1 MSEPSGERTEKATPK
16 RVKENREKGKLSR
29 STDVTAWAGVGA
41 AVATMPFVVSSGFHH
56 IGELLPLVRVI
67 ALNPDPAI
75 ALDMLIQGMATILL
89 ILWPMFAAAMIVIL
103 IAGLAQGGLQWRKF
117 KLKTEQFQP
126 VNGIKK
132 TFGTQALWQGTKA
145 LLKTLAVG
153 TVLYMVIRH
162 LMPSTLEIGR
172 VSLPAVIGQA
182 WSGTMLLLQ
191 ASVAAGILL
200 AILDLLVVSKRNR
213 KHTLMTKQ
221 EVKDEFKR
229 TEGDP
234 LIKSQRK
241 SRQLEASRNRMI
253 ADIAGADVVVV
264 NPTHV
269 AVALKYNK
277 AAGGAPKVVAK
288 GSDHLA
294 SIIRKHA
301 SEHRV
306 PIVRDVPVAR
316 AINEKCKLGHEIPA
330 DLFEDVARILAFVLA
345 LKARGTAAG
354 THNAPPPGTPGPSA
368 GRRP

>member
-1 MSEPSGERTEKATPK
+1 MGERTEMATPK

-29 STDVTAWAGVGA
+29 STDLTAWAGVGA
-41 AVATMPFVVSSGFHH
+41 AVATMPFVLSLGHHH
-56 IGELLPLVRVI
+56 IGELLPLVRIIAKDPDPRI
-67 ALNPDPAI
+67 ALEMFVQAMSI
-75 ALDMLIQGMATILL
+75 ILL
-89 ILWPMFAAAMIVIL
+89 VLWPMFAATMLAVL
-103 IAGLAQGGLQWRKF
+103 IAGLGQGGLQWKKF
-117 KLKTEQFQP
+117 KLKTEHFQP

-132 TFGTQALWQGTKA
+132 VFGTQALWQGTKA
-145 LLKTLAVG
+145 LLKTSAVG
-153 TVLYMVIRH
+153 GVLYMVIQH
-162 LMPSTLEIGR
+162 MMPSLLEIGR
-172 VSLPAVIGQA
+172 MSLPAVLAQA
-182 WSGTMLLLQ
+182 SFGVMMLLQ
-191 ASVAAGILL
+191 ASVAAGIVL
-200 AILDLLVVSKRNR
+200 AVLDLLVVAKRNR
-213 KHTLMTKQ
+213 KHTRMTKQ

-269 AVALKYNK
+269 AVALKYTK
-277 AAGGAPKVVAK
+277 GSPGAPKVVAK

-294 SIIRKHA
+294 AVIRKHA

-354 THNAPPPGTPGPSA
+354 THNAPPPGAPGASA